1 MKISS
6 LISWL
11 LASSTSRFLAVT
23 ITVITLIL
31 GIFLPRL
38 TFNFE
43 FENLFPSK
51 HTGLQFFQDN
61 IKEFGFDNDYI
72 SIMVLP
78 ESTIY
83 DTAFVQSV
91 QAVSDSLKTLDHIG
105 FVYSAFDL
113 KKLIKSPLGPT
124 GFPLFNRPERVAQ
137 DSAYVANDPYLSR
150 IIHQHKLLTILIKH
164 DHMDGPAVQT
174 LVDGIQGVMQQS
186 GLDHRIIGKVPAK
199 REFVRL
205 IKIDF
210 SIFLGLSL
218 IFCSL
223 TLWFISKKIQQT
235 FLPLLISAITLVW
248 TFGLMALLDIQIDIL
263 TSLLPPIVLF
273 VASSDTIHL
282 ISSMKNSK
290 DRAAAFHKVFVPTL
304 LTSTTTAAGFF
315 SLTFIGIE
323 PLKLLGI
330 FAGIGTLLAFA
341 ITYALAPSFLRKSSE
356 ELPVNTFDFTP
367 FVKWVDRQKRGI
379 VIGFALIVGLGIWGV
394 SKVKIDAYL
403 LNDFPENS
411 EVRASFR
418 LADEIIGGTKPWQ
431 ISIWVKDSTQ
441 SVWDVDVQ
449 REVDKVTDYLEN
461 DYPVASIL
469 STSLI
474 LQYANYVE
482 KGSFEIPEKNRRKTL
497 ILAQQIANQTKIK
510 LVSNDKRKVRIT
522 GNIPEFGSYTL
533 ASAIRN
539 CFVTLRK
546 TLITT

>member
-1 MKISS
+1 M
-6 LISWL
+6 
-11 LASSTSRFLAVT
+11 
-23 ITVITLIL
+23 
-31 GIFLPRL
+31 
-38 TFNFE
+38 
-43 FENLFPSK
+43 
-51 HTGLQFFQDN
+51 
-61 IKEFGFDNDYI
+61 
-72 SIMVLP
+72 
-78 ESTIY
+78 
-83 DTAFVQSV
+83 
-91 QAVSDSLKTLDHIG
+91 
-105 FVYSAFDL
+105 
-113 KKLIKSPLGPT
+113 
-124 GFPLFNRPERVAQ
+124 
-137 DSAYVANDPYLSR
+137 
-150 IIHQHKLLTILIKH
+150 
-164 DHMDGPAVQT
+164 
-174 LVDGIQGVMQQS
+174 
-186 GLDHRIIGKVPAK
+186 
-199 REFVRL
+199 
-205 IKIDF
+205 
-210 SIFLGLSL
+210 
-218 IFCSL
+218 
-223 TLWFISKKIQQT
+223 
-235 FLPLLISAITLVW
+235 
-248 TFGLMALLDIQIDIL
+248 
-263 TSLLPPIVLF
+263 
-273 VASSDTIHL
+273 
-282 ISSMKNSK
+282 
-290 DRAAAFHKVFVPTL
+290 
-304 LTSTTTAAGFF
+304 
-315 SLTFIGIE
+315 
-323 PLKLLGI
+323 GI

-522 GNIPEFGSYTL
+522 GNIPEFGSYNTGQRNQKLFRYLEENIDHNLIEYQLTGTNYLIDQSHEMLAEDMVKSLLIAIVLVSIMLGIYFRSFRTVLVALVPNLIPLILIGGLIYVFNVPIQISTSVIFALVFGIVVDDTIHFLATYRGFKNLTKEERLIQTFNSAGKGMVNTTL
-533 ASAIRN
+533 VLLSGFAIFMLSSFGATFYLGFFL
-539 CFVTLRK
+539 CISLLLALLTDFLLLPVLIRK
-546 TLITT
+546 FSK